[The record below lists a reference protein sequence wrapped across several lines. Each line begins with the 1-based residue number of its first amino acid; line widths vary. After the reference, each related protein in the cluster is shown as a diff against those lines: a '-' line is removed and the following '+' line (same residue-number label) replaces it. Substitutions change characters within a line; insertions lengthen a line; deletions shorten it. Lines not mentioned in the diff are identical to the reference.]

1 MKKDVISE
9 VGVEMTDT
17 GERGLARAVA
27 DMGENETGQDKAEDM
42 TWYDAATGLDEPV
55 DVGSTVAAQE
65 IMRKDIED
73 ETSRQPSSDDTIIY
87 QVQPNILKKDNE

>member
-55 DVGSTVAAQE
+55 DMGSTAAAQE
-65 IMRKDIED
+65 IMRMTLRMKLVGSHLQM
-73 ETSRQPSSDDTIIY
+73 TQ
-87 QVQPNILKKDNE
+87 